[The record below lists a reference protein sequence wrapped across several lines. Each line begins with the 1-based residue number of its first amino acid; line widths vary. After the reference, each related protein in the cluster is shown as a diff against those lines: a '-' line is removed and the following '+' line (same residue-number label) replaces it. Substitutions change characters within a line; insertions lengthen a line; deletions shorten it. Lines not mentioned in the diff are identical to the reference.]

1 MTTWADCPKRPRP
14 RSEMEIRRE
23 RTLAILKKLADRG
36 IEIAP
41 EETGKTGEF
50 MGRMYLAEALCRR
63 GWADSVRDAFNRY
76 IGDGAPCYVPRR
88 RKPVADGIRALR
100 ELGAVPVLAHPA
112 RSGISPEA
120 LQRRLG
126 EWMDAGLLGV
136 EAWHASHMPV
146 DAERF
151 DALAR
156 RNGLL
161 VTGGSDC
168 HGRDDDGGSS
178 RGSHA
183 GIGEKLDGWKTVAE
197 DVPLCAFDEIQKS
210 LEQEIKKG
218 RVRKIY
224 EISLGYIFY
233 CEPGVYVPDSGE
245 YDYADIFYY
254 VKPMWRV
261 NCLKASGAQKE
272 LEEAYS
278 DGTVTDDERNTVAYT
293 QFLVDAQTG
302 EIIGQSDAA
311 DRSMFPGFLTWEDV
325 NK

>member
-1 MTTWADCPKRPRP
+1 MKADLHLHTCFSDGAKTPAEMIRRAKALGMDVIAITDHDNVGGLPEAAAVAQAERMTVLPGVELSVGTAREIHVLGYGMDPDDAKTRAFFD
-14 RSEMEIRRE
+14 SEMEIRRE

-120 LQRRLG
+120 LQQRLG

-197 DVPLCAFDEIQKS
+197 DVQALRARMKEA
-210 LEQEIKKG
+210 EQIREKNG
-218 RVRKIY
+218 
-224 EISLGYIFY
+224 
-233 CEPGVYVPDSGE
+233 
-245 YDYADIFYY
+245 
-254 VKPMWRV
+254 
-261 NCLKASGAQKE
+261 
-272 LEEAYS
+272 
-278 DGTVTDDERNTVAYT
+278 
-293 QFLVDAQTG
+293 
-302 EIIGQSDAA
+302 
-311 DRSMFPGFLTWEDV
+311 
-325 NK
+325 

>member
-1 MTTWADCPKRPRP
+1 MKADLHLHTCFSDGAKTPAEMIRRAKALGMDVIAITDHDNVGGLPEAAAAAQTERMTVLPGVELSVGTAREIHVLGYGMDPDDAKTRAFFD
-14 RSEMEIRRE
+14 SEMEIRRE

-168 HGRDDDGGSS
+168 HGRDDGGGSS

-197 DVPLCAFDEIQKS
+197 DVQALRARMKEA
-210 LEQEIKKG
+210 EQIREKNG
-218 RVRKIY
+218 
-224 EISLGYIFY
+224 
-233 CEPGVYVPDSGE
+233 
-245 YDYADIFYY
+245 
-254 VKPMWRV
+254 
-261 NCLKASGAQKE
+261 
-272 LEEAYS
+272 
-278 DGTVTDDERNTVAYT
+278 
-293 QFLVDAQTG
+293 
-302 EIIGQSDAA
+302 
-311 DRSMFPGFLTWEDV
+311 
-325 NK
+325 

>member
-1 MTTWADCPKRPRP
+1 MRADLHLHTCFSDGAKTPAEMIRRAKALGMDVIAITDHDNVGGLPEAAAAAQTERMTVLPGVELSVGTAREIHVLGYGVDPDDAKTRAFFDN
-14 RSEMEIRRE
+14 EMEIRRE
-23 RTLAILKKLADRG
+23 RTLAILKKLAERG

-41 EETGKTGEF
+41 EETGKQGEF

-88 RKPVADGIRALR
+88 RKHVADGIRALR

-183 GIGEKLDGWKTVAE
+183 GIGEKLDGWKTAAE
-197 DVPLCAFDEIQKS
+197 DVQALRTQ
-210 LEQEIKKG
+210 
-218 RVRKIY
+218 
-224 EISLGYIFY
+224 
-233 CEPGVYVPDSGE
+233 
-245 YDYADIFYY
+245 
-254 VKPMWRV
+254 M
-261 NCLKASGAQKE
+261 KE
-272 LEEAYS
+272 A
-278 DGTVTDDERNTVAYT
+278 
-293 QFLVDAQTG
+293 
-302 EIIGQSDAA
+302 GQI
-311 DRSMFPGFLTWEDV
+311 REKNG
-325 NK
+325 

>member
-1 MTTWADCPKRPRP
+1 MKADLHLHTCFSDGAKTPAEMIRRAKALGMDVIAITDHDNVGGLPEAAAAAQTERMTVLPGVELSVGTAREIHVLGYGMDPDDAKTRAFFD
-14 RSEMEIRRE
+14 SEMEIRRE

-63 GWADSVRDAFNRY
+63 GWANSVRDAFNRY

-178 RGSHA
+178 RRSHA

-197 DVPLCAFDEIQKS
+197 DVQALRARMKEA
-210 LEQEIKKG
+210 EQIREKNG
-218 RVRKIY
+218 
-224 EISLGYIFY
+224 
-233 CEPGVYVPDSGE
+233 
-245 YDYADIFYY
+245 
-254 VKPMWRV
+254 
-261 NCLKASGAQKE
+261 
-272 LEEAYS
+272 
-278 DGTVTDDERNTVAYT
+278 
-293 QFLVDAQTG
+293 
-302 EIIGQSDAA
+302 
-311 DRSMFPGFLTWEDV
+311 
-325 NK
+325 